1 MTETT
6 LSKETLELLEDVVDE
21 TDAREFIEKHG
32 EKEFVDHYETY
43 VQLQDNYDVEAIDA
57 FIECFSVEDI
67 DHMDDAY
74 YGQYE
79 SGAEFAE
86 QFAIDCCEIPANM
99 PHWIEIDWQESWEN
113 LSYDFYEE
121 DGYIFCANW

>member
-43 VQLQDNYDVEAIDA
+43 VQLQDDYSIAAVDA
-57 FIECFSVEDI
+57 FLECFSIEDI
-67 DHMDDAY
+67 DHM
-74 YGQYE
+74 
-79 SGAEFAE
+79 
-86 QFAIDCCEIPANM
+86 
-99 PHWIEIDWQESWEN
+99 
-113 LSYDFYEE
+113 LSL
-121 DGYIFCANW
+121 IHI